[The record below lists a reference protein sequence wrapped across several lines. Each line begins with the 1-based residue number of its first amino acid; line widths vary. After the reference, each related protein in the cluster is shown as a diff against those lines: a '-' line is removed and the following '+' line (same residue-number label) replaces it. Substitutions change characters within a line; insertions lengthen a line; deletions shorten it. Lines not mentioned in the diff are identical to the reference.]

1 MYEIKTTQHFDAW
14 LDRLDVVTQAKLV
27 ARLRTVTRGLFGD
40 CASAGDGVS
49 ELREHFGPGYR
60 MYFVMKGRILI
71 VMLGGGDKSSQKND
85 IKQAKKEAKEML
97 EEDD

>member
-27 ARLRTVTRGLFGD
+27 ARLRKVTRGLFGD
-40 CASAGDGVS
+40 CASVGDGVS